1 MRGVT
6 GAGRTREG
14 GSSGVSR
21 YLDPSTVEYCEHCRC
36 KTWHLL
42 DAQTGERACEWL
54 ERHILQST
62 PATPQPQPAE
72 ARP

>member
-1 MRGVT
+1 M
-6 GAGRTREG
+6 
-14 GSSGVSR
+14 SR

-42 DAQTGERACEWL
+42 DAQTGERHCEWR
-54 ERHILQST
+54 ERHAPPP
-62 PATPQPQPAE
+62 PAAPQPQPAE